1 VTEKKG
7 KVVHGAGGLGH
18 PISESGCPLRAQTAT
33 DLLDSSPLLPAVP
46 MLPVPHNPTT
56 TMIPW
61 AQSCNSTD
69 HKPPSLPGG
78 GGGAPRGRPDAAGLW
93 SVELHD

>member
-1 VTEKKG
+1 MTEKKG
-7 KVVHGAGGLGH
+7 KVVHGAGGLDH
-18 PISESGCPLRAQTAT
+18 PISDFGCPDVHYERKQ
-33 DLLDSSPLLPAVP
+33 LLIRLIQDILLPAVP

-69 HKPPSLPGG
+69 HKPPSSPPPPLP
-78 GGGAPRGRPDAAGLW
+78 ADL
-93 SVELHD
+93 VLTVL